1 MLEYIIG
8 DYKMTRDKNILLF
21 LMLLIPLSVFA
32 LINVGYNQGR
42 NYTNEYIIKFE
53 NYKRYIVNDTNIPF
67 KYFEKSLTVDTS
79 FKVGGFLNI
88 EEFNIS
94 KNNTGDTYL
103 FNGLKY
109 WTMTNEGSEY
119 YAISSNNSQKYSL
132 YPQDSEIGVRVTEYV
147 KEKTKVYGKG
157 SFTNPWVFIKK
168 YQVDLLSSN
177 ESLGSATPTSQVV
190 SLSETAEFT
199 ISIANGYDFSVE
211 NCLAIIDNNKVY
223 IDNVGND
230 MTCNLEFTPKTYTLT
245 FNNNGGSGCA
255 TKSITYGNAY
265 GTLCT
270 PSRSNYT
277 FLGWYTASSGGSLV
291 TSSTVAA
298 GNATIYAQWTPMN
311 YTLTYNN
318 NGGSGCANKSVT
330 YGSTYGTLCTP
341 TRSNYTFNGWF
352 TASSGGSSV
361 TSSTVTSGNA
371 TIYAQWT
378 PINYTLTYNN
388 NGGSGCTSKTV
399 TYGSAYGALCTPSRS
414 NHTFLGW
421 YTASSGGSSVT
432 SSTVTSGDATI
443 YAQWLVN
450 TCTITYAPGIS
461 ATIANFPSSQ
471 TVNAGS
477 YITISSL
484 VPSTT
489 SYGFNGWSYGGST
502 YAPNSSL
509 GVCNGANY
517 TLTATWV
524 TNAVARYPDVKVTVG
539 GTTSND
545 YAYTSGSWGFKS
557 VTSLNY
563 QNQNSSHNVCEID
576 LNTSSSITLP
586 SSGEV
591 FKVKAYIYG
600 ATTYQIQWCTCTD
613 PVSCCKSGDIAS
625 FSGGD
630 GSYMENG
637 TSYTKT
643 NGYWGISGVSLGH
656 QVSYSKSVSKYFR
669 MRGVKGSTYSDWT
682 AIYNSNWS
690 RSSSTGNFS
699 SYCN

>member
-1 MLEYIIG
+1 
-8 DYKMTRDKNILLF
+8 MTRDKNILLF